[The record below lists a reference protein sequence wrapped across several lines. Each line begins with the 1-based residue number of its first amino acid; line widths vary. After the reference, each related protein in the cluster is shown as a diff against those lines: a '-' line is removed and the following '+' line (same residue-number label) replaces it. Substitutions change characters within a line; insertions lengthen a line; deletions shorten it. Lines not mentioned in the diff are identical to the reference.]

1 MSYMFL
7 IKKKY
12 IFLYFK
18 KELKNLDNLKKFMK
32 KLNIR

>member
-1 MSYMFL
+1 MFL

-12 IFLYFK
+12 FLYFK
-18 KELKNLDNLKKFMK
+18 TELKNLDNLKIFIK